1 MSKLRKSLLAILTVL
16 IGAVGTVGAIAPDS
30 AHAMSPSQTT
40 VTGTVNTVYWKL
52 DAFWR
57 WAMPRS
63 NYRSPLIGYY
73 SNDATYVAACGT
85 NLYHYTIMA
94 NCGNEIWID
103 VPVNQ
108 SKINRLGD
116 YSAGFFLAHE
126 WGHHMA
132 DTLGLRFP
140 RVTGREVYADCMA
153 GVFTRY
159 GYSYGKYLDASD
171 YWEAIGSLQ
180 DNPYPAEGTVANGY
194 PTKTNRVAWFKY
206 GFDQYNTSSCAQAVN
221 Y

>member
-1 MSKLRKSLLAILTVL
+1 MNKLRKCLLTALVGLTAT
-16 IGAVGTVGAIAPDS
+16 IGTAGALTPAP
-30 AHAMSPSQTT
+30 ATAMAQPQTT
-40 VTGTVNTVYWKL
+40 VSGTVNTVYWQL

-57 WAMPRS
+57 WATPRT

-73 SNDATYVAACGT
+73 SNDPTWVSACG
-85 NLYHYTIMA
+85 NYLHHYTIMA
-94 NCGNEIWID
+94 NRGNEIWID

-132 DTLGLRFP
+132 DTFGLRFP
-140 RVTGREVYADCMA
+140 RITGRELYADCMA
-153 GVFTRY
+153 GIFTRY

-171 YWEAIGSLQ
+171 YWEAIASLQ
-180 DNPYPAEGTVANGY
+180 DNPYPAEGTTANGY
-194 PTKTNRVAWFKY
+194 PRKADRVAWFKY
-206 GFDQYNTSSCAQAVN
+206 GFEQYNTSSCALAVN